1 MMREHASNRIMGY
14 EELREQFI
22 RQQKD
27 IVQRGRLLSLIEGG
41 TLSSQRTK
49 ACREEVAHLVEII
62 NARDELFNHLEATRN
77 PVWIKMTNELDV
89 ALDEYG
95 KVDTNSLLSIGQML
109 RKFCRVMSALIVGT
123 WALDSLRKR

>member
-1 MMREHASNRIMGY
+1 MQY

-27 IVQRGRLLSLIEGG
+27 IVQRSRLLSLIEGG
-41 TLSSQRTK
+41 TLSSQRAK
-49 ACREEVAHLVEII
+49 ACKEEVAHLIEII

-77 PVWIKMTNELDV
+77 PVWVKMTDELDI

-95 KVDTNSLLSIGQML
+95 EVDTDSLLSIGRMV
-109 RKFCRVMSALIVGT
+109 RKFCRVMSALIIGT
-123 WALDSLRKR
+123 WALDSLRKH